1 MIHPTAIIEP
11 GAQLGDGCEIHAYAI
26 IRKGAILGDRVSV
39 HPFAV
44 VGGEFGT
51 DRGPRA
57 GMSIANRSRGGAA
70 EPRAARRAD
79 GAVPMTSSVTILLID
94 DEPLLRRA
102 TALILARHGARVT
115 AVGTADEAVSLTRKH
130 LYDVAVL
137 DVSPPGPS
145 ATEVLDRI
153 RLDGLVPRRVIAVSS
168 RPLEGR
174 EAEGLTEVLPRPYPF
189 ESLLRAVFGVGGR
202 PRTRSG
208 VFACADSPDLKASG
222 PHAAG
227 RGGRGPGG

>member
-1 MIHPTAIIEP
+1 
-11 GAQLGDGCEIHAYAI
+11 
-26 IRKGAILGDRVSV
+26 
-39 HPFAV
+39 
-44 VGGEFGT
+44 
-51 DRGPRA
+51 
-57 GMSIANRSRGGAA
+57 
-70 EPRAARRAD
+70 
-79 GAVPMTSSVTILLID
+79 MTSSVTILLLD

-115 AVGTADEAVSLTRKH
+115 ATGTVEEAVALTRKQ

-145 ATEVLDRI
+145 AASILGKI
-153 RLDGLVPRRVIAVSS
+153 RAEGLVPRRVVAVSS
-168 RPLEGR
+168 RPLDRR
-174 EAEGLTEVLPRPYPF
+174 ESDELAQVLPRPYPF